1 VLGRVIAVL
10 WVAFVVTVSLLV
22 FGGAIFA
29 PIGLVIAAV
38 LAFRPTSW
46 AGLVASLGFTGFWA
60 VYAVAGFSSNTMAHL
75 VAPIAT
81 IAVTASA
88 ITATSVVALYRRRS
102 VSGCGTGHRAST
114 AVTRATRGGPP
125 KIETTLIRSPDP

>member
-1 VLGRVIAVL
+1 MLSHSNLADVLGRFVAVL

-38 LAFRPTSW
+38 LAFRPRGW
-46 AGLVASLGFTGFWA
+46 AGLVASVGFGALWA

-81 IAVTASA
+81 TAVMSSS
-88 ITATSVVALYRRRS
+88 ITATSIIAIYRLR
-102 VSGCGTGHRAST
+102 
-114 AVTRATRGGPP
+114 
-125 KIETTLIRSPDP
+125 